1 MGYLITI
8 SFQYICCFKIMLL
21 SIIDVCL
28 NFLPL
33 DIEQLIINETF
44 HTTIVITGVRV
55 MVFNAT
61 FNSIAVI
68 QWRIVLLVEE
78 TRVPGENTGLSHA
91 TDKLYHIM
99 WHGVH
104 IGMSGTR
111 TYNLI
116 MVIGTDC
123 IGCCSP
129 TIIRSRP
136 REPRFIKGST

>member
-68 QWRIVLLVEE
+68 
-78 TRVPGENTGLSHA
+78 
-91 TDKLYHIM
+91 
-99 WHGVH
+99 
-104 IGMSGTR
+104 
-111 TYNLI
+111 
-116 MVIGTDC
+116 
-123 IGCCSP
+123 
-129 TIIRSRP
+129 
-136 REPRFIKGST
+136 